1 MPDTMPNI
9 AFIKSLTLCLLL
21 AFTLPLITQVA
32 TAQTSDDSNTSDY
45 NLPELGDGSSSK
57 FSLEQEHELG
67 RAWLKA
73 FRGRVETV
81 SDPLMQDYLENLIYR
96 LARHSALSDKRLE
109 LVIVNNRAL
118 NAFAVPGGIVGVHNG
133 LLLYAENEAQLAG
146 VLSHEL
152 AHLSQRHFVRSLDK
166 QTAGN
171 LSMMAGL
178 LAGIVLAATTGSDAG
193 IAAIATGQAAA
204 MQSQL
209 RFSREHEQEADRI
222 GMQTLSKAGMDPGG
236 IPAMFEIMN
245 RRLRFN
251 SNRPPEFLL
260 THPLTENR
268 ISDGVNRARQYPRNV
283 YTDNLSFQ
291 LMKKRAELELANN
304 KRDILNQWQHEQ
316 KNKPSEASSYG
327 LVIALMANDEWQQAG
342 QQLKPL
348 LAEDPNRIA
357 YVVANA
363 NILAGQKDY
372 AAAIEQLR
380 KHVALNPGNNA
391 LTMTLADVLQ
401 RAGRAPEAEEVLV
414 EHSKR
419 RPDDPALWYQ
429 LAEVHGLSGNI
440 LGVHMARAEYF
451 ILRGFLDSAE
461 KQLHYAW
468 PLTEGNKV
476 ARHRLSRRMKDLQEL
491 RDTLKKF

>member
-1 MPDTMPNI
+1 MPKL
-9 AFIKSLTLCLLL
+9 AVIKSLSLYLLL
-21 AFTLPLITQVA
+21 AFIPPA
-32 TAQTSDDSNTSDY
+32 FAQGGDDTNSPADY

-81 SDPLMQDYLENLIYR
+81 SDPLMQDYLEDLIYR
-96 LARHSALSDKRLE
+96 LSRYSALGDKRLE

-118 NAFAVPGGIVGVHNG
+118 NAFAVPGGVVGVHNG
-133 LLLYAENEAQLAG
+133 LLLYADNEAQLAG

-166 QTAGN
+166 QSASN

-236 IPAMFEIMN
+236 IPTMFEIMN

-268 ISDGVNRARQYPRNV
+268 ISDAANRARQYPRNV
-283 YTDNLSFQ
+283 YTDNLNFQ

-304 KRDILNQWQHEQ
+304 KRDLLNQWQHEQ
-316 KNKPSEASSYG
+316 QTKPSEASSYG
-327 LVIALMANDEWQQAG
+327 LVIALMANDKWQEAG
-342 QQLKPL
+342 EQLQPL

-357 YVVANA
+357 YLVASA
-363 NILAGQKDY
+363 NILAGQNDY
-372 AAAIEQLR
+372 SQAIQQLR
-380 KHVALNPGNNA
+380 KQLAINPGNNA
-391 LTMTLADVLQ
+391 LVMTLADILQ
-401 RAGRAPEAEEVLV
+401 RAGRSPEAEELLV
-414 EHSKR
+414 DQSKR

-440 LGVHMARAEYF
+440 LGVHTARAEYF

-476 ARHRLSRRMKDLQEL
+476 ARHRLSRRIKDLQEL

>member
-1 MPDTMPNI
+1 MPNI
-9 AFIKSLTLCLLL
+9 AVIKTLTFSLLL
-21 AFTLPLITQVA
+21 AFALPSLAQSSEDDPTQS
-32 TAQTSDDSNTSDY
+32 TY

-81 SDPLMQDYLENLIYR
+81 SDPLMQDYLEDLIYR
-96 LARHSALSDKRLE
+96 LARHSELSDKRLE
-109 LVIVNNRAL
+109 LVVVDNRAL
-118 NAFAVPGGIVGVHNG
+118 NAFAVPGGVIGVHNG
-133 LLLYAENEAQLAG
+133 LLLYAENESQLAG
-146 VLSHEL
+146 VLGHEL

-166 QTAGN
+166 QKAGN

-209 RFSREHEQEADRI
+209 RHSREHEQEADRI
-222 GMQTLSKAGMDPGG
+222 GMQTLAKAGMDPSG
-236 IPAMFEIMN
+236 IPSMFEIMN

-260 THPLTENR
+260 THPLTESR
-268 ISDGVNRARQYPRNV
+268 ISDSANRARQYPRNV
-283 YTDNLSFQ
+283 YTDNLHFQ
-291 LMKKRAELELANN
+291 LMKKRAELSLASN
-304 KRDILNQWQHEQ
+304 KRELLNHWQHEQ
-316 KNKPSEASSYG
+316 NNNPSEANGYG
-327 LVIALMANDEWQQAG
+327 VVIALMANDEWQQAG
-342 QQLKPL
+342 ELLQPL
-348 LAEDPNRIA
+348 LREDPNRIA
-357 YVVANA
+357 YLVAQA
-363 NILAGQKDY
+363 NVFAGKGEY
-372 AAAIEQLR
+372 KSAVGRLR
-380 KHVALNPGNNA
+380 QALELNPGNNA
-391 LTMTLADVLQ
+391 LTMTLADILQ
-401 RAGRAPEAEEVLV
+401 RAGRAPEAEELLV

-419 RPDDPALWYQ
+419 RPNDPELWYQ

-440 LGVHMARAEYF
+440 LGVHTARAEYF

-468 PLTEGNKV
+468 PLTADNNV
-476 ARHRLSRRMKDLQEL
+476 ARHRLNRRLKDLQDL

>member
-1 MPDTMPNI
+1 MPKTMPDI
-9 AFIKSLTLCLLL
+9 AVIKSLTICLLL
-21 AFTLPLITQVA
+21 ALVPPAFSQA
-32 TAQTSDDSNTSDY
+32 SDDTNSPADY

-81 SDPLMQDYLENLIYR
+81 SDPLMQDYLEDLTYR
-96 LARHSALSDKRLE
+96 LARYSALSDKRLE

-118 NAFAVPGGIVGVHNG
+118 NAFAVPGGVVGVHNG
-133 LLLYAENEAQLAG
+133 LLLYADNEAQLAG

-166 QTAGN
+166 QSASN

-236 IPAMFEIMN
+236 IPTMFEIMN

-268 ISDGVNRARQYPRNV
+268 ISDAANRARQYPRNV
-283 YTDNLSFQ
+283 YTDNLNFQ

-304 KRDILNQWQHEQ
+304 KRDLLNQWQHEQ
-316 KNKPSEASSYG
+316 QTKPSEASSYG
-327 LVIALMANDEWQQAG
+327 LVIALMANDKWQEAG
-342 QQLKPL
+342 EQLQPL

-357 YVVANA
+357 YLVASA
-363 NILAGQKDY
+363 NILAGQNDY
-372 AAAIEQLR
+372 SQAIQQLR
-380 KHVALNPGNNA
+380 KQLAINPGNNA
-391 LTMTLADVLQ
+391 LVMTLADILQ
-401 RAGRAPEAEEVLV
+401 RAGRSPEAEELLV
-414 EHSKR
+414 DQSKR

-440 LGVHMARAEYF
+440 LGVHTARAEYF

-476 ARHRLSRRMKDLQEL
+476 ARHRLSRRIKDLQEL

>member
-1 MPDTMPNI
+1 MPNT
-9 AFIKSLTLCLLL
+9 AVTKSLTLCLLL
-21 AFTLPLITQVA
+21 VFALPCVA
-32 TAQTSDDSNTSDY
+32 QSRDDNKAQTDY
-45 NLPELGDGSSSK
+45 NLPELGDDSSSK

-81 SDPLMQDYLENLIYR
+81 SDPLMQHYLEDLIYR

-109 LVIVNNRAL
+109 LVIVDNRAL
-118 NAFAVPGGIVGVHNG
+118 NAFAVPGGVVGVHNG

-166 QTAGN
+166 QKAGN

-222 GMQTLSKAGMDPGG
+222 GMQTLSKAGMDPSG
-236 IPAMFEIMN
+236 IPSMFEIMN

-260 THPLTENR
+260 THPLTESR
-268 ISDGVNRARQYPRNV
+268 ISDSANRARQYPRNV
-283 YTDNLSFQ
+283 YTDNLNFQ
-291 LMKKRAELELANN
+291 LMKKRAELSLTNN
-304 KRDILNQWQHEQ
+304 KRELLNHWQHEQ
-316 KNKPSEASSYG
+316 KIKPSEANSYG
-327 LVIALMANDEWQQAG
+327 VVIALMANDEWQQASA
-342 QQLKPL
+342 QLQPL
-348 LAEDPNRIA
+348 LAGDPNRIV

-363 NILAGQKDY
+363 DTLAGQENY
-372 AAAIEQLR
+372 SAAITLLR
-380 KHVALNPGNNA
+380 KQLTLNPGNNA

-401 RAGRAPEAEEVLV
+401 RAGRAPEAEELLV
-414 EHSKR
+414 EQSKR

-440 LGVHMARAEYF
+440 LGVHTARAEYF

-468 PLTEGNKV
+468 PLTEDNKV
-476 ARHRLSRRMKDLQEL
+476 ARHRLSRRLKDLQEL

>member
-1 MPDTMPNI
+1 MPKI
-9 AFIKSLTLCLLL
+9 AVTKTLTFCLLL
-21 AFTLPLITQVA
+21 ITLALPSF
-32 TAQTSDDSNTSDY
+32 AQPRDESSSQEDY

-73 FRGRVETV
+73 FRGRVDTV
-81 SDPLMQDYLENLIYR
+81 SDPLMQDYLEDLIYR

-118 NAFAVPGGIVGVHNG
+118 NAFAVPGGVVGIHNG

-146 VLSHEL
+146 VLGHEL

-166 QTAGN
+166 QKAGS

-222 GMQTLSKAGMDPGG
+222 GMQTLSKAGMDPSG
-236 IPAMFEIMN
+236 IPSMFEIMN

-260 THPLTENR
+260 THPLTESR
-268 ISDGVNRARQYPRNV
+268 ISDSANRARQYPRNV
-283 YTDNLSFQ
+283 YTDNLNFQ
-291 LMKKRAELELANN
+291 LMKKRAELSLAGN
-304 KRDILNQWQHEQ
+304 KRERLNQWLHEQ
-316 KNKPSEASSYG
+316 KSQPSEATTYG
-327 LVIALMANDEWQQAG
+327 VVIALMANDEWQQAKE
-342 QQLKPL
+342 QLSPL

-357 YVVANA
+357 YLLAKA
-363 NILAGQKDY
+363 DILVGQREY
-372 AAAIEQLR
+372 TPAIELLR
-380 KHVALNPGNNA
+380 KQLALNPGNNA
-391 LTMTLADVLQ
+391 LTMSLADILQ
-401 RAGRAPEAEEVLV
+401 RADRAPEAEQLLV
-414 EHSKR
+414 EQSKL
-419 RPDDPALWYQ
+419 RPNDPALWYQ

-440 LGVHMARAEYF
+440 LGVHTARAEYF
-451 ILRGFLDSAE
+451 ILNGFLDSAE

-468 PLTEGNKV
+468 PLTQGNNI
-476 ARHRLSRRMKDLQEL
+476 ARHRINRRLKDLQEL
-491 RDTLKKF
+491 RETLKKF